1 MTTAAIE
8 KKEQNNEALQQEQQ
22 AQRIQVQRVTPAVD
36 IFENDNELV
45 FVADMP
51 GVPKDGLDVQVEK
64 MELTM
69 TGTVNDAY
77 RYERSF
83 KLPAT
88 VDVDNVSASLKN
100 GVLNVT
106 FKKAESAKPRKIAV
120 KLQK

>member
-8 KKEQNNEALQQEQQ
+8 KKEQNTDAIQQQQ
-22 AQRIQVQRVTPAVD
+22 RNQVQRVTPAVD

-69 TGTVNDAY
+69 TGVVSDAY
-77 RYERSF
+77 QYERSF
-83 KLPAT
+83 RLPAT

-106 FKKAESAKPRKIAV
+106 FKKAESAKPKKIKV
-120 KLQK
+120 QLQK

>member
-8 KKEQNNEALQQEQQ
+8 KSKDTQSGAIAEAKQI
-22 AQRIQVQRVTPAVD
+22 QRISPAVD
-36 IFENDNELV
+36 IYENDNELV

-64 MELTM
+64 QELM
-69 TGTVNDAY
+69 LAGDVNEYY

-83 KLPAT
+83 KLPPT
-88 VDVDNVSASLKN
+88 VDMEKVSATMKN

-106 FKKAESAKPRKIAV
+106 FKKAEHAKPKKIQV
-120 KLQK
+120 NLLK

>member
-8 KKEQNNEALQQEQQ
+8 KKEHKNESLQQAEQTP
-22 AQRIQVQRVTPAVD
+22 RIQVQRVMPAVD

-51 GVPKDGLDVQVEK
+51 GVAKDGLDVQVEK
-64 MELTM
+64 MELTLSGAV
-69 TGTVNDAY
+69 TEAY

-88 VDVDNVSASLKN
+88 VDVEKVSASLKN

-106 FKKAESAKPRKIAV
+106 FKKAESAKPKKIKV
-120 KLQK
+120 ELQK

>member
-8 KKEQNNEALQQEQQ
+8 KKDQKDAAIQHAQQI
-22 AQRIQVQRVTPAVD
+22 QRITPAVD
-36 IFENDNELV
+36 IYENENELV

-69 TGTVNDAY
+69 AGVVNDNY

-88 VDVDNVSASLKN
+88 VDVENVAAGLKN

-106 FKKAESAKPRKIAV
+106 FKKAESAKPKKIKV
-120 KLQK
+120 KLLK